1 MRWLTDQMFTL
12 PSSLSPDTL
21 CKTPLTKTSLE
32 QSSESSDVSNDSKAQ
47 RAPKFRMALK
57 LESSDDYPMPPL
69 PRTCYINTHPHKH
82 KAEASE
88 RVRVSVNSIILL
100 ICLYSVCNLCASN
113 NIRIHQPRNILH
125 LELS

>member
-32 QSSESSDVSNDSKAQ
+32 QSSESSNVSNDSKAQ
-47 RAPKFRMALK
+47 RAPKFPMALK
-57 LESSDDYPMPPL
+57 LESYDVNPMPPL
-69 PRTCYINTHPHKH
+69 PHTCYINTHPHKH

-88 RVRVSVNSIILL
+88 RVRISVDPIDLF
-100 ICLYSVCNLCASN
+100 VF
-113 NIRIHQPRNILH
+113 RV
-125 LELS
+125 